1 MDSKNKFI
9 VVDNEEH
16 LDDFDHHSLN
26 FNHERDVDKVAG
38 VIFRDTRKVL
48 GYLPVFYYDREG
60 YITGFEGWG
69 GDEAEVTILPDDFDL
84 SETLVTLVPVSEVA
98 KLPHYRYSAKAAQQG
113 GQGGLEVKI
122 YTKQSITQ
130 PVIVVKAVVT
140 QLGLKDVD
148 PVLELKMAVFKQL
161 KNGVLRDSDDP
172 YYSVMYKEA
181 LTLTQAIEQKFNAG
195 EPNPTSLIMLVHPS
209 LVNGV
214 AGDID

>member
-1 MDSKNKFI
+1 MSSKNQFI

-16 LDDFDHHSLN
+16 LDDFDDHSLN
-26 FNHERDVDKVAG
+26 FNHERDVAKVAG

-69 GDEAEVTILPDDFDL
+69 GNEDEVTILPDDFDL

-122 YTKQSITQ
+122 YTKKSATQ

-148 PVLELKMAVFKQL
+148 PILEIKMAVFQEL
-161 KNGVLRDSDDP
+161 KNGKLCDCDDHH
-172 YYSVMYKEA
+172 YSFMHKEA
-181 LTLTQAIEQKFNAG
+181 LTLAIDIEQRFKAG
-195 EPNPTSLIMLVHPS
+195 DYNPNSLIMAVHPS
-209 LVNGV
+209 LVSGV
-214 AGDID
+214 AGAA

>member
-1 MDSKNKFI
+1 MSSKNQFI

-16 LDDFDHHSLN
+16 LDDFDDHSLN
-26 FNHERDVDKVAG
+26 FNHERDVAKVAG

-69 GDEAEVTILPDDFDL
+69 GNEDEVTILPDDFDL

-122 YTKQSITQ
+122 YTKQSATQ

-148 PVLELKMAVFKQL
+148 PILEIKMAVFQEL
-161 KNGVLRDSDDP
+161 KNGKLCDCDDLH
-172 YYSVMYKEA
+172 YSFMHKEA
-181 LTLTQAIEQKFNAG
+181 LTLAIEIEQRFKARDYN
-195 EPNPTSLIMLVHPS
+195 PNSLFMAVRPS
-209 LVNGV
+209 LVSGV
-214 AGDID
+214 AAT